1 MIKVDVKKPRIECK
15 EIDAHT
21 TEFVVE
27 PLERGFGTT
36 LGNCFRRILL
46 GTLPGA
52 APVAIKIEGAPH
64 ELACIS
70 GVKEDITDIILNIK
84 SLAVKANTEDPNFTA
99 KCVISKHTPGV
110 VTAADIVCPADVEII
125 NKDLVICTL
134 DDNASI
140 DMAIKIGAGRGYV
153 SANEHIKSHS
163 MDDTSEFGVID
174 IDSIYT
180 PVETASYKVET
191 ARQGAD
197 MSYEK
202 LTVSVTTNGAM
213 TPTEAISY
221 AASYMSN
228 QVNLFVNLSEN
239 MKDVI
244 SLEAQEDE
252 AKTTA
257 KVQSVEELDLSCRS
271 YNCLK
276 RMGIHTVQDLVKKS
290 EDDLIKARNL
300 GKKSIEEIKVKLEE
314 LGLCLKNK
322 EE

>member
-15 EIDAHT
+15 EIDANT
-21 TEFVVE
+21 TEFVIE

-36 LGNCFRRILL
+36 LGNCLRRILL

-64 ELACIS
+64 ELAYIS
-70 GVKEDITDIILNIK
+70 GIKEDITDIILNVK
-84 SLAVKANTEDPNFTA
+84 SLAIKADTEDPNFTA
-99 KCVISKHTPGV
+99 KCYLRKNGAGV
-110 VTAADIVCPADVEII
+110 VTAADIECPSDIEIM
-125 NKDLVICTL
+125 NKDLEICTL
-134 DDNASI
+134 DDNAQI
-140 DMAIKIGAGRGYV
+140 DMTIYIGVGRGYV
-153 SANEHIKSHS
+153 SASEHIKGHS
-163 MDDTSEFGVID
+163 LEEVSEFGVID

-191 ARQGAD
+191 ARQGGD

-202 LTVSVTTNGAM
+202 LTVSVTTNKAM

-228 QVNLFVNLSEN
+228 QVGLFVNLSEN
-239 MKDVI
+239 MKDVV
-244 SLEAQEDE
+244 SLSAQEDE
-252 AKTTA
+252 AKVSA
-257 KVQSVEELDLSCRS
+257 KVHSVEELDLSCRS

-276 RMGIHTVQDLVKKS
+276 RMNIHTVEDLVKRS
-290 EDDLIKARNL
+290 EDDLIKAKNL
-300 GKKSIEEIKVKLEE
+300 GKKSIQEIISKLEV
-314 LGLCLKNK
+314 LGLSLKSK